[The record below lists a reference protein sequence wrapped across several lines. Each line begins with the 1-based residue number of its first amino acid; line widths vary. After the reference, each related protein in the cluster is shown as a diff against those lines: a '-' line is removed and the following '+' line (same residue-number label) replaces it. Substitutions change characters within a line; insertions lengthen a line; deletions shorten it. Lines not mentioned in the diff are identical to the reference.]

1 MEKTMSENT
10 NLKGKVIRGLFWKI
24 LEQCGS
30 QGMQFVV
37 ALVLARL
44 MTPQEYGTI
53 SLITIFIAIAN
64 TFVQSGFATAL
75 IQGKDVEEEDYS
87 SVFWVS
93 MALALLCY
101 GILFLSAPEI
111 ADYYTT
117 PVLKDLVRVMGIV
130 LFPGAVVSIQTAYVA
145 RNLRF
150 RQLFQS
156 TMTAVVLSG
165 AVSIVLA
172 MRGFGVWAMASQQ
185 IVYYFSLMLVM
196 LITLKWYPRVVIRT
210 SRLKQLFS
218 FGWKILVSG
227 LIDAVWQNI
236 YGLIIGKKYSSG
248 DLGAY
253 NRGEQFPKIIA
264 TNLSTAIQ
272 SVMLPAYSKEQD
284 DPEALRRMAKRSIG
298 LSAFVIF
305 PMMAGLS
312 AVARPLV
319 ILLLT
324 DKWLVA
330 APYLILLAVSYG
342 VYPIHIINLQVINA
356 MGRSDLFLKL
366 EVIKK
371 ALGAV
376 ILVLSLSLGIWPM
389 LILKVMDEYL
399 CTMINAMPNKKLI
412 GYGPMSQW
420 KEVLPSLIISVL
432 MGAGVYTIQFLNMP
446 EAVTI
451 ICQIIAGTAAYI
463 LLSWLFNREPLQYI
477 CGLVSNRTRR

>member
-1 MEKTMSENT
+1 M
-10 NLKGKVIRGLFWKI
+10 IRGLFWKI

-30 QGMQFVV
+30 QGIQFVV

-44 MTPQEYGTI
+44 MTPAEYGTI

-75 IQGKDVEEEDYS
+75 VQGKDVKEEDYS

-93 MALALLCY
+93 MLLSLLCY
-101 GILFLSAPEI
+101 GVLFTAAPWI
-111 ADYYTT
+111 ADYYST
-117 PVLKDLVRVMGIV
+117 PLLKELVRVMGVV
-130 LFPGAVVSIQTAYVA
+130 LFPGAVVSIQTAFVA

-150 RQLFQS
+150 QQLFQS
-156 TMTAVVLSG
+156 TMIAVIMSG

-172 MRGFGVWAMASQQ
+172 MKGFGVWAMAAQQ
-185 IVYYFSLMLVM
+185 IVYYFSLMAVM
-196 LITLKWYPRVVIRT
+196 LVTLRWYPRVIIHT
-210 SRLKQLFS
+210 GRLRQLFS

-236 YGLIIGKKYSSG
+236 YGLIIGKKYSSA

-272 SVMLPAYSKEQD
+272 SVMLPAYSKKQD
-284 DPEALRRMAKRSIG
+284 DPGTLSRMASRSIR

-305 PMMAGLS
+305 PMMAGLA

-324 DKWLVA
+324 EKWIVA
-330 APYLILLAVSYG
+330 APYLVLLAVSYA
-342 VYPIHIINLQVINA
+342 VYPIHIINLQVMNA

-366 EVIKK
+366 EIIKK
-371 ALGAV
+371 AIGVV
-376 ILVLSLSLGIWPM
+376 ILLLSLSLGIWPM
-389 LILKVMDEYL
+389 LILKVFDEYL
-399 CTMINAMPNKKLI
+399 CTIINAAPNKKLI

-420 KEVLPSLIISVL
+420 KEVLPSLIISVI
-432 MGAGVYTIQFLNMP
+432 MGSGVWSLQLLGLS
-446 EAVTI
+446 EVVTI
-451 ICQIIAGTAAYI
+451 IIQIAAGAVSYTA
-463 LLSWLFNREPLQYI
+463 LSWLFNREPLQYI
-477 CGLVSNRTRR
+477 FGLVSNRTQM

>member
-1 MEKTMSENT
+1 M
-10 NLKGKVIRGLFWKI
+10 IRGLFWKI

-30 QGMQFVV
+30 QGIQFVV

-44 MTPQEYGTI
+44 MTPAEYGTI

-75 IQGKDVEEEDYS
+75 VQGKDVKEEDYS

-93 MALALLCY
+93 MLLSLLCY
-101 GILFLSAPEI
+101 GVLFTAAPWI
-111 ADYYTT
+111 ADYYST
-117 PVLKDLVRVMGIV
+117 PLLKELVRVMGVV
-130 LFPGAVVSIQTAYVA
+130 LFPGAVVSIQTAFVA

-150 RQLFQS
+150 QQLFQS
-156 TMTAVVLSG
+156 TMIAVIMSG

-172 MRGFGVWAMASQQ
+172 MKGFGVWAMAAQQ
-185 IVYYFSLMLVM
+185 IVYYFSLMAVM
-196 LITLKWYPRVVIRT
+196 LVTLRWYPRVIIHT
-210 SRLKQLFS
+210 GRLRQLFS

-236 YGLIIGKKYSSG
+236 YGLIIGKKYSSA

-272 SVMLPAYSKEQD
+272 SVMLPAYSKKQD
-284 DPEALRRMAKRSIG
+284 DPGTLRRMASRSIR

-305 PMMAGLS
+305 PMMAGLA

-324 DKWLVA
+324 EKWIVA
-330 APYLILLAVSYG
+330 APYLVLLAVSYA
-342 VYPIHIINLQVINA
+342 VYPIHIINLQVMNA

-366 EVIKK
+366 EIIKK
-371 ALGAV
+371 AIGVV
-376 ILVLSLSLGIWPM
+376 ILLLSLSLGIWPM
-389 LILKVMDEYL
+389 LILKVFDEYL
-399 CTMINAMPNKKLI
+399 CTIINAAPNKKLI

-420 KEVLPSLIISVL
+420 KEVLPSLIISVI
-432 MGAGVYTIQFLNMP
+432 MGSGVWSLQLLGLS
-446 EAVTI
+446 EVVTI
-451 ICQIIAGTAAYI
+451 IIQIAAGAVSYTA
-463 LLSWLFNREPLQYI
+463 LSWLFNREPLQYI
-477 CGLVSNRTRR
+477 FGLVSNRTQR

>member
-1 MEKTMSENT
+1 M
-10 NLKGKVIRGLFWKI
+10 IRGLFWKI

-30 QGMQFVV
+30 QGIQFVV

-44 MTPQEYGTI
+44 MTPAEYGTI

-75 IQGKDVEEEDYS
+75 VQGKDVKEEDYS

-93 MALALLCY
+93 MLLSLLCY
-101 GILFLSAPEI
+101 GVLFTAAPWI
-111 ADYYTT
+111 ADYYST
-117 PVLKDLVRVMGIV
+117 PLLKELVRVMGVV
-130 LFPGAVVSIQTAYVA
+130 LFPGAVVSIQTAFVA

-150 RQLFQS
+150 QQLFQS
-156 TMTAVVLSG
+156 TIIAVIMSG

-172 MRGFGVWAMASQQ
+172 MKGFGVWAMAAQQ
-185 IVYYFSLMLVM
+185 IVYYFSLMAVM
-196 LITLKWYPRVVIRT
+196 LVTLRWYPRVIIHT
-210 SRLKQLFS
+210 GRLRQLFS

-236 YGLIIGKKYSSG
+236 YGLIIGKKYSSA

-272 SVMLPAYSKEQD
+272 SVMLPAYSKKQD
-284 DPEALRRMAKRSIG
+284 DPGTLRRMASRSIR

-305 PMMAGLS
+305 PMMAGLA

-319 ILLLT
+319 LLLLT
-324 DKWLVA
+324 EKWIVA
-330 APYLILLAVSYG
+330 APYLVLLAVSYA
-342 VYPIHIINLQVINA
+342 VYPIHIINLQVMNA

-366 EVIKK
+366 EIIKK
-371 ALGAV
+371 AIGVV
-376 ILVLSLSLGIWPM
+376 ILLLSLSLGIWPM
-389 LILKVMDEYL
+389 LILKVFDEYL
-399 CTMINAMPNKKLI
+399 CTIINAAPNKKLI

-420 KEVLPSLIISVL
+420 KEVLPSLIISVI
-432 MGAGVYTIQFLNMP
+432 MGSVVWSLQLLGLSEV
-446 EAVTI
+446 VTI
-451 ICQIIAGTAAYI
+451 IIQIAAGAVSYTA
-463 LLSWLFNREPLQYI
+463 LSWLFNREPLQYI
-477 CGLVSNRTRR
+477 FGLVSNRTQR

>member
-1 MEKTMSENT
+1 MTENN
-10 NLKGKVIRGLFWKI
+10 NLKAKVISGLFWKI

-30 QGMQFVV
+30 QGVQFVV

-44 MTPQEYGTI
+44 MTPTEYGTI
-53 SLITIFIAIAN
+53 SLITIFITIAN

-75 IQGKDVEEEDYS
+75 VQGKDIEEEDYS

-93 MALALLCY
+93 MLLALFCY
-101 GILFLSAPEI
+101 LVLFISAPVI
-111 ADYYTT
+111 AAYYTT
-117 PVLKDLVRVMGIV
+117 PVLTRLVRVMGIV
-130 LFPGAVVSIQTAYVA
+130 LFPGAVVSIQTAFVA

-156 TMTAVVLSG
+156 TMIAVVMSG
-165 AVSIVLA
+165 VVSIGLA
-172 MRGFGVWAMASQQ
+172 MQGFGVWAMAAQQ
-185 IVYYFSLMLVM
+185 IVYYFSLMVIM
-196 LITLKWYPRVVIRT
+196 LITVRWYPHALFKT
-210 SRLKQLFS
+210 GRLKQLFS
-218 FGWKILVSG
+218 FGWKILASG

-236 YGLIIGKKYSSG
+236 YGLIIGKKYSSA

-284 DPEALRRMAKRSIG
+284 DPDTLRRMASRSIR

-305 PMMAGLS
+305 PMMAGLA

-330 APYLILLAVSYG
+330 APYLVLLAISYA
-342 VYPIHIINLQVINA
+342 VYPIHIINLQVMNA

-366 EVIKK
+366 EIIKK
-371 ALGAV
+371 ALGIV
-376 ILVLSLSLGIWPM
+376 ILVLSLPFGIWPM
-389 LILKVMDEYL
+389 LILKVFDEYL
-399 CTMINAMPNKKLI
+399 CTIINAWPNGGLI
-412 GYGPMSQW
+412 GYGPLSQW
-420 KEVLPSLIISVL
+420 REVLPSLLISII
-432 MGAGVYTIQFLNMP
+432 MGAGAWSVDLLGLPVLITLIVQMG
-446 EAVTI
+446 V
-451 ICQIIAGTAAYI
+451 GVI
-463 LLSWLFNREPLQYI
+463 LYLILSWLFNREPLQYI
-477 CGLVSNRTRR
+477 GTLVLRRTQR

>member
-1 MEKTMSENT
+1 M
-10 NLKGKVIRGLFWKI
+10 IRGLFWKI

-30 QGMQFVV
+30 QGIQFVV

-44 MTPQEYGTI
+44 MTPAEYGTI

-75 IQGKDVEEEDYS
+75 VQGKDVKEEDYS

-93 MALALLCY
+93 MLLSLLCY
-101 GILFLSAPEI
+101 GVLFTAAPWI
-111 ADYYTT
+111 ADYYST
-117 PVLKDLVRVMGIV
+117 PLLKELVRVMGVV
-130 LFPGAVVSIQTAYVA
+130 LFPGAVVSIQTAFVA

-150 RQLFQS
+150 QQLFQS
-156 TMTAVVLSG
+156 TIIAVIMSG

-172 MRGFGVWAMASQQ
+172 MKGFGVWAMAAQQ
-185 IVYYFSLMLVM
+185 IVYYFSLMAVM
-196 LITLKWYPRVVIRT
+196 LVTLRWYPRVIIHT
-210 SRLKQLFS
+210 GRLRQLFS

-236 YGLIIGKKYSSG
+236 YGLIIGKKYSSA

-272 SVMLPAYSKEQD
+272 SVMLPAYSKKQD
-284 DPEALRRMAKRSIG
+284 DPGTLRRMASRSIR

-305 PMMAGLS
+305 PMMAGLA

-324 DKWLVA
+324 EKWIVA
-330 APYLILLAVSYG
+330 APYLVLLAVSYA
-342 VYPIHIINLQVINA
+342 VYPIHIINLQVMNA
-356 MGRSDLFLKL
+356 MGRSDLFLTL
-366 EVIKK
+366 EIIKK
-371 ALGAV
+371 AIGVV
-376 ILVLSLSLGIWPM
+376 ILLLSLSLGIWPM
-389 LILKVMDEYL
+389 LILKVFDEYL
-399 CTMINAMPNKKLI
+399 CTIINAAPNKKLI

-420 KEVLPSLIISVL
+420 KEVLPSLIISVI
-432 MGAGVYTIQFLNMP
+432 MGSGVWSLQLLGLS
-446 EAVTI
+446 EVVTI
-451 ICQIIAGTAAYI
+451 IIQIAAGAVSYTA
-463 LLSWLFNREPLQYI
+463 LSWLFNREPLQYI
-477 CGLVSNRTRR
+477 FGLVSNRTQR

>member
-1 MEKTMSENT
+1 M
-10 NLKGKVIRGLFWKI
+10 IRGLFWKI

-30 QGMQFVV
+30 QGIQFVV

-44 MTPQEYGTI
+44 MTPAEYGTI

-75 IQGKDVEEEDYS
+75 VQGKDVKEEDYS

-93 MALALLCY
+93 MLLSLLCY
-101 GILFLSAPEI
+101 GVLFTAAPWI
-111 ADYYTT
+111 ADYYST
-117 PVLKDLVRVMGIV
+117 PLLKELVRVMGVV
-130 LFPGAVVSIQTAYVA
+130 LFPGAVVSIQTAFVA

-150 RQLFQS
+150 QQLFQS
-156 TMTAVVLSG
+156 TMIAVIMSG

-172 MRGFGVWAMASQQ
+172 MKGFGVWAMAAQQ
-185 IVYYFSLMLVM
+185 IVYYFSLMAVM
-196 LITLKWYPRVVIRT
+196 LVTLRWYPRVIIHT
-210 SRLKQLFS
+210 GRLRQLFS

-236 YGLIIGKKYSSG
+236 YGLIIGKKYSSA

-272 SVMLPAYSKEQD
+272 SVMLPAYSKKQD
-284 DPEALRRMAKRSIG
+284 DPGTLRRMASRSIR

-305 PMMAGLS
+305 PMMAGLA

-324 DKWLVA
+324 EKWIVA
-330 APYLILLAVSYG
+330 APYLVLLAVSYA
-342 VYPIHIINLQVINA
+342 VYPIHIINLQVMNA

-366 EVIKK
+366 EIIKK
-371 ALGAV
+371 AIGVV
-376 ILVLSLSLGIWPM
+376 ILLLSLSLGIWPM
-389 LILKVMDEYL
+389 LILKVFDEYL
-399 CTMINAMPNKKLI
+399 CTIINAAPNKKLI

-420 KEVLPSLIISVL
+420 KEVLPSLIISVI
-432 MGAGVYTIQFLNMP
+432 MGSGVWSLQLLGLS
-446 EAVTI
+446 EVVTI
-451 ICQIIAGTAAYI
+451 IIQIAAGAVTYTA
-463 LLSWLFNREPLQYI
+463 LSWLFNREPLQYI
-477 CGLVSNRTRR
+477 FGLVSNRTQR

>member
-1 MEKTMSENT
+1 MGVKMDENN

-30 QGMQFVV
+30 QGIQFVV

-44 MTPQEYGTI
+44 MTPAEYGTI

-101 GILFLSAPEI
+101 MVLFLSAPLI

-117 PVLKDLVRVMGIV
+117 PVLKELVRVMGIV

-156 TMTAVVLSG
+156 TMIAVILSG
-165 AVSIVLA
+165 GVSIALA

-185 IVYYFSLMLVM
+185 MVYYFSLMLVM
-196 LITLKWYPRVVIRT
+196 FLTLKWYPRVLIRT
-210 SRLKQLFS
+210 SRLTRLFS

-284 DPEALRRMAKRSIG
+284 DPETLRRMASRSIK

-312 AVARPLV
+312 AVAKPLV

-330 APYLILLAVSYG
+330 APYLILLAVSYA
-342 VYPIHIINLQVINA
+342 VYPIHIINLQVMNA

-376 ILVLSLSLGIWPM
+376 ILILSLSLGIWPM

-399 CTMINAMPNKKLI
+399 CTVINAMPNKKLI

-420 KEVLPSLIISVL
+420 REVLPSLIISVV
-432 MGAGVYTIQFLNMP
+432 MGAGVYLIQFLRLP

-451 ICQIIAGTAAYI
+451 LIQMAVGTGAYI
-463 LLSWLFNREPLQYI
+463 ALSWLFNREPLQYI
-477 CGLVSNRTRR
+477 CGLVSNRTQR

>member
-1 MEKTMSENT
+1 MIDNN
-10 NLKGKVIRGLFWKI
+10 NLKSKVIRGLFWKI

-30 QGMQFVV
+30 QGIQFVV

-44 MTPQEYGTI
+44 MTPEEYGTI

-75 IQGKDVEEEDYS
+75 VQGKEIEEEDYS
-87 SVFWVS
+87 SVFWMS
-93 MALALLCY
+93 MLLALICY
-101 GILFLSAPEI
+101 GVLFGIAPWI
-111 ADYYTT
+111 AGYYDT
-117 PVLKDLVRVMGIV
+117 PVLRELVRVMGVV
-130 LFPGAVVSIQTAYVA
+130 LFPGGVVSIQTAYVA

-156 TMTAVVLSG
+156 TMIAVIISG

-172 MRGFGVWAMASQQ
+172 FQGYGVWAMAAQQ
-185 IVYYFSLMLVM
+185 IVYFFSLMIVM
-196 LITLKWYPRVVIRT
+196 LMTVKWYPHILFRT

-218 FGWKILVSG
+218 FGWKILASG

-236 YGLIIGKKYSSG
+236 YGLIIGKKYSSA

-284 DPEALRRMAKRSIG
+284 DPEVLRRMTSRSIR

-305 PMMAGLS
+305 PMMAGLA

-319 ILLLT
+319 VLLLT
-324 DKWLVA
+324 DKWIVA
-330 APYLILLAVSYG
+330 APYLVLLAVSYA

-366 EVIKK
+366 EIIKK
-371 ALGAV
+371 ALGIV
-376 ILVLSLSLGIWPM
+376 ILVLSLSFGIWPM
-389 LILKVMDEYL
+389 LILKVIDEYI
-399 CTMINAMPNKKLI
+399 CTVINAWPTGNLI
-412 GYGPMSQW
+412 GYGPLRQW
-420 KEVLPSLIISVL
+420 REVLPSLIISFL
-432 MGAGVYTIQFLNMP
+432 MGAVVWSIQYFMLPAIITLLIQMAVGAVVYLVFS
-446 EAVTI
+446 
-451 ICQIIAGTAAYI
+451 CF
-463 LLSWLFNREPLQYI
+463 FNREPLMYI
-477 CGLVSNRTRR
+477 FGLASKRTQM

>member
-1 MEKTMSENT
+1 MAEKN
-10 NLKGKVIRGLFWKI
+10 NLKLKVIKGLFWKI

-30 QGMQFVV
+30 QGIQFVV

-44 MTPQEYGTI
+44 MTPAEYGTI

-93 MALALLCY
+93 MLLAALCY
-101 GILFLSAPEI
+101 GVLFIGAPRI
-111 ADYYTT
+111 ADYYST
-117 PVLKDLVRVMGIV
+117 PVLKALVRVMGVV
-130 LFPGAVVSIQTAYVA
+130 LFPGAVVSIQTAFVS

-156 TMTAVVLSG
+156 TMIAVIISG
-165 AVSIVLA
+165 LVSIVLA
-172 MRGFGVWAMASQQ
+172 MRGFGVWAMAAQQ
-185 IVYYFSLMLVM
+185 MVYYFFLMVVM
-196 LITLKWYPRVVIRT
+196 IICLKWYPRIVFRT
-210 SRLKQLFS
+210 GRLKKLFS

-236 YGLIIGKKYSSG
+236 YGLIIGKKYSSA

-284 DPEALRRMAKRSIG
+284 DPETLRRMASRSIR
-298 LSAFVIF
+298 LSSFVIF
-305 PMMAGLS
+305 PMMAGLA
-312 AVARPLV
+312 AVAKPLV

-324 DKWLVA
+324 EKWIVA
-330 APYLILLAVSYG
+330 APYLVLLAVSYA
-342 VYPIHIINLQVINA
+342 VYPIHIINLQVMNA

-366 EVIKK
+366 EILKK
-371 ALGAV
+371 AIGVV
-376 ILVLSLSLGIWPM
+376 ILLLSLSLGIWPM
-389 LILKVMDEYL
+389 LILKVFDEYL
-399 CTMINAMPNKKLI
+399 CTIINAAPNKKLI

-420 KEVLPSLIISVL
+420 KEVFPSLIISVL
-432 MGAGVYTIQFLNMP
+432 MGAGVWSIQLLGMS
-446 EAVTI
+446 VLITI
-451 ICQIIAGTAAYI
+451 IIQLMTGAVSYAV
-463 LLSWLFNREPLQYI
+463 LSWLFNREPLQYI
-477 CGLVSNRTRR
+477 FSLASKRTQR

>member
-1 MEKTMSENT
+1 MAENS
-10 NLKGKVIRGLFWKI
+10 LKIKVIRGLFWKI

-30 QGMQFVV
+30 QGIQFVV

-44 MTPQEYGTI
+44 MTPAEYGTI

-75 IQGKDVEEEDYS
+75 VQGKDVKEEDYS

-93 MALALLCY
+93 MLLSLLCY
-101 GILFLSAPEI
+101 GVLFTAAPWI
-111 ADYYTT
+111 ADYYST
-117 PVLKDLVRVMGIV
+117 PLLKELVRVMGVV
-130 LFPGAVVSIQTAYVA
+130 LFPGAVVSIQTAFVA

-150 RQLFQS
+150 QQLFQS
-156 TMTAVVLSG
+156 TMIAVIMSG

-172 MRGFGVWAMASQQ
+172 MKGFGVWAMAAQQ
-185 IVYYFSLMLVM
+185 IVYYFSLMAVM
-196 LITLKWYPRVVIRT
+196 LVTLRWYPRVIIHT
-210 SRLKQLFS
+210 GRLRQLFS

-236 YGLIIGKKYSSG
+236 YGLIIGKKYSSA

-272 SVMLPAYSKEQD
+272 SVMLPAYSKKQD
-284 DPEALRRMAKRSIG
+284 DPGTLSRMASRSIR

-305 PMMAGLS
+305 PMMAGLA

-324 DKWLVA
+324 EKWIVA
-330 APYLILLAVSYG
+330 APYLVLLAVSYA
-342 VYPIHIINLQVINA
+342 VYPIHIINLQVMNA

-366 EVIKK
+366 EIIKK
-371 ALGAV
+371 AIGVV
-376 ILVLSLSLGIWPM
+376 ILLLSLSLGIWPM
-389 LILKVMDEYL
+389 LILKVFDEYL
-399 CTMINAMPNKKLI
+399 CTIINAAPNKKLI

-420 KEVLPSLIISVL
+420 KEVLPSLIISVI
-432 MGAGVYTIQFLNMP
+432 MGSGVWSLQLLGLS
-446 EAVTI
+446 EVVTI
-451 ICQIIAGTAAYI
+451 IIQIAAGAVSYTA
-463 LLSWLFNREPLQYI
+463 LSWLFNREPLQYI
-477 CGLVSNRTRR
+477 FGLVSNRTQM

>member
-1 MEKTMSENT
+1 M
-10 NLKGKVIRGLFWKI
+10 IRGLFWKI

-30 QGMQFVV
+30 QGIQFVV

-44 MTPQEYGTI
+44 MTPAEYGTI

-75 IQGKDVEEEDYS
+75 VQGKDVKEEDYS

-93 MALALLCY
+93 MLLSLLCY
-101 GILFLSAPEI
+101 GVLFTAAPWI
-111 ADYYTT
+111 ADYYST
-117 PVLKDLVRVMGIV
+117 PLLKELVRVMGVV
-130 LFPGAVVSIQTAYVA
+130 LFPGAVVSIQTAFVA

-150 RQLFQS
+150 QQLFQS
-156 TMTAVVLSG
+156 TMIAVIMSG

-172 MRGFGVWAMASQQ
+172 MKGFGVWAMAAQQ
-185 IVYYFSLMLVM
+185 IVYYFSLMAVM
-196 LITLKWYPRVVIRT
+196 LVTLRWYPRVIIHT
-210 SRLKQLFS
+210 GRLRQLFS

-236 YGLIIGKKYSSG
+236 YGLIIGKKYSSA

-272 SVMLPAYSKEQD
+272 SVMLPAYSKKQD
-284 DPEALRRMAKRSIG
+284 DPGTLSRMASRSIR

-305 PMMAGLS
+305 PMMAGLA

-324 DKWLVA
+324 EKWIVA
-330 APYLILLAVSYG
+330 APYLVLLAVSYA
-342 VYPIHIINLQVINA
+342 VYPIHIINLQVMNA

-366 EVIKK
+366 EIIKK
-371 ALGAV
+371 AIGVV
-376 ILVLSLSLGIWPM
+376 ILLLSLSLGIWPM
-389 LILKVMDEYL
+389 LILKVFDEYL
-399 CTMINAMPNKKLI
+399 CTIINAAPNKKLI

-420 KEVLPSLIISVL
+420 KEVLPSLIISVI
-432 MGAGVYTIQFLNMP
+432 MGSGVWSLQLLGLS
-446 EAVTI
+446 EVVTI
-451 ICQIIAGTAAYI
+451 IIQIAAGAVSYTA
-463 LLSWLFNREPLQYI
+463 LSWLFNRELLQYI
-477 CGLVSNRTRR
+477 FGLVSNRTQR

>member
-1 MEKTMSENT
+1 M
-10 NLKGKVIRGLFWKI
+10 IRGLFWKI

-30 QGMQFVV
+30 QGIQFVV

-44 MTPQEYGTI
+44 MTPAEYGTI

-75 IQGKDVEEEDYS
+75 VQGKDVKEEDYS

-93 MALALLCY
+93 MLLSLLCY
-101 GILFLSAPEI
+101 GVLFTAAPWI
-111 ADYYTT
+111 ADYYST
-117 PVLKDLVRVMGIV
+117 PLLKELVRVMGVV
-130 LFPGAVVSIQTAYVA
+130 LFPGAVVSIQTAFVA

-150 RQLFQS
+150 QQLFQS
-156 TMTAVVLSG
+156 TMIAVIMSG

-172 MRGFGVWAMASQQ
+172 MKGFGVWAMAAQQ
-185 IVYYFSLMLVM
+185 IVYYFSLMAVM
-196 LITLKWYPRVVIRT
+196 LVTLRWYPRVIIHT
-210 SRLKQLFS
+210 GRLRQLFS

-236 YGLIIGKKYSSG
+236 YGLIIGKKYSSA

-272 SVMLPAYSKEQD
+272 SVMLPAYSKKQD
-284 DPEALRRMAKRSIG
+284 DPGTLRRMASRSIR

-305 PMMAGLS
+305 PMMAGLA

-324 DKWLVA
+324 EKWIVA
-330 APYLILLAVSYG
+330 APYLVLLAVSYA
-342 VYPIHIINLQVINA
+342 VYPIHIINLQVMNA

-366 EVIKK
+366 EIIKK
-371 ALGAV
+371 AIGVV
-376 ILVLSLSLGIWPM
+376 ILLLSLSLGIWPM
-389 LILKVMDEYL
+389 LILKVFDEYL
-399 CTMINAMPNKKLI
+399 CTIINAAPNKKLI

-420 KEVLPSLIISVL
+420 KEVLPSLIISVI
-432 MGAGVYTIQFLNMP
+432 MGSGVWSLQLLGLSEVVMIIIQIAAG
-446 EAVTI
+446 AVTY
-451 ICQIIAGTAAYI
+451 TA
-463 LLSWLFNREPLQYI
+463 LSWLFNREPLQYI
-477 CGLVSNRTRR
+477 FGLVSNRTQR

>member
-1 MEKTMSENT
+1 M
-10 NLKGKVIRGLFWKI
+10 IRGLFWKI

-30 QGMQFVV
+30 QGIQFVV

-44 MTPQEYGTI
+44 MTPTEYGTI

-93 MALALLCY
+93 MLLAVLCY
-101 GILFLSAPEI
+101 CVLFIGAPWI
-111 ADYYTT
+111 ADYYRT
-117 PVLKDLVRVMGIV
+117 PVLRDLVRVMGLV
-130 LFPGAVVSIQTAYVA
+130 LFPGAVVSIQTAFVS

-156 TMTAVVLSG
+156 TMIAVIVSG

-172 MRGFGVWAMASQQ
+172 MKGFGVWAMATQQ
-185 IVYYFSLMLVM
+185 MVYYFSLMAVM
-196 LITLKWYPRVVIRT
+196 FFTIKWYPRIVFRT
-210 SRLKQLFS
+210 GRLKKLFS

-236 YGLIIGKKYSSG
+236 YGLIIGKKYSSA

-264 TNLSTAIQ
+264 TNLSAAIQ
-272 SVMLPAYSKEQD
+272 SVMLPAYSREQD
-284 DPEALRRMAKRSIG
+284 DPDTLRRMASRSIR

-305 PMMAGLS
+305 PMMAGLA

-319 ILLLT
+319 VLLLT
-324 DKWLVA
+324 EKWMVA
-330 APYLILLAVSYG
+330 VPYLVLLAVSYG
-342 VYPIHIINLQVINA
+342 VYPIHIINLQVMNA

-366 EVIKK
+366 EIIKK
-371 ALGAV
+371 AIGVV
-376 ILVLSLSLGIWPM
+376 ILLLSISLGIWPM
-389 LILKVMDEYL
+389 LILKVFDEYL
-399 CTMINAMPNKKLI
+399 CTIINAAPNKKLI

-420 KEVLPSLIISVL
+420 KEVLPTLIISIL
-432 MGAGVYTIQFLNMP
+432 MGAGVWSIQLLDMP
-446 EAVTI
+446 VMITLVIQVTAGTI
-451 ICQIIAGTAAYI
+451 IYIA
-463 LLSWLFNREPLQYI
+463 LSWLFNREPLQYI
-477 CGLVSNRTRR
+477 FGLASNRTQR

>member
-1 MEKTMSENT
+1 MTENS
-10 NLKGKVIRGLFWKI
+10 NIKSKVLRGLFWKI
-24 LEQCGS
+24 MEQCGS
-30 QGMQFVV
+30 QGIQFVV

-44 MTPQEYGTI
+44 MTPEEYGTI

-75 IQGKDVEEEDYS
+75 VQGKDIEEEDYS
-87 SVFWVS
+87 SVFWMS
-93 MALALLCY
+93 MLLGLMCYSVLYLA
-101 GILFLSAPEI
+101 APWI
-111 ADYYTT
+111 AGYYDA
-117 PVLKDLVRVMGIV
+117 PVLRVLVRVMGIV
-130 LFPGAVVSIQTAYVA
+130 LFPGGVVSIQTAYVA

-156 TMTAVVLSG
+156 TMISVIISG

-172 MRGFGVWAMASQQ
+172 VQGFGVWAMAAQQ
-185 IVYYFSLMLVM
+185 IVYYFSLMAVM
-196 LITLKWYPRVVIRT
+196 LVTVKWYPRILFRR
-210 SRLKQLFS
+210 SRLKRLFS
-218 FGWKILVSG
+218 FGWKILASG

-236 YGLIIGKKYSSG
+236 YGLIIGKKYSSA

-284 DPEALRRMAKRSIG
+284 DPETLRRMASRSIR

-305 PMMAGLS
+305 PMMAGLA
-312 AVARPLV
+312 AVAKGLV

-324 DKWLVA
+324 EKWMVA
-330 APYLILLAVSYG
+330 APYLVLLAVSYA

-366 EVIKK
+366 EIIKK
-371 ALGAV
+371 AIGVV
-376 ILVLSLSLGIWPM
+376 ILFLSISLGIWPM
-389 LILKVMDEYL
+389 LILKVFDEYL
-399 CTMINAMPNKKLI
+399 CTVINAYPNKKLI

-420 KEVLPSLIISVL
+420 KEVLPTLIISVI
-432 MGAGVYTIQFLNMP
+432 MGIGVWGIQFIDMP
-446 EAVTI
+446 ALITLIV
-451 ICQIIAGTAAYI
+451 QMIAGTGIYL
-463 LLSWLFNREPLQYI
+463 LLSVMFNREPLQYI
-477 CGLVSNRTRR
+477 FGLASKRTQR

>member
-1 MEKTMSENT
+1 MAEN
-10 NLKGKVIRGLFWKI
+10 NLKIKVIRGLFWKI

-30 QGMQFVV
+30 QGIQFVV

-44 MTPQEYGTI
+44 MTPAEYGTI

-75 IQGKDVEEEDYS
+75 VQGKDVKEEDYS

-93 MALALLCY
+93 MLLSLLCY
-101 GILFLSAPEI
+101 GVLFTAAPWI
-111 ADYYTT
+111 ADYYST
-117 PVLKDLVRVMGIV
+117 PLLKELVRVMGVV
-130 LFPGAVVSIQTAYVA
+130 LFPGAVVSIQTAFVA

-150 RQLFQS
+150 QQLFQS
-156 TMTAVVLSG
+156 TMIAVIMSG

-172 MRGFGVWAMASQQ
+172 MKGFGVWAMAAQQ
-185 IVYYFSLMLVM
+185 IVYYFSLMAVM
-196 LITLKWYPRVVIRT
+196 LVTLRWYPRVIIHT
-210 SRLKQLFS
+210 GRLRQLFS

-236 YGLIIGKKYSSG
+236 YGLIIGKKYSSA

-272 SVMLPAYSKEQD
+272 SVMLPAYSKKQD
-284 DPEALRRMAKRSIG
+284 DPGTLRRMASRSIR

-305 PMMAGLS
+305 PMMAGLA

-324 DKWLVA
+324 EKWIVA
-330 APYLILLAVSYG
+330 APYLVLLAVSYA
-342 VYPIHIINLQVINA
+342 VYPIHIINLQVMNA

-366 EVIKK
+366 EIIKK
-371 ALGAV
+371 AIGVV
-376 ILVLSLSLGIWPM
+376 ILLLSLSLGIWPM
-389 LILKVMDEYL
+389 LILKVFDEYL
-399 CTMINAMPNKKLI
+399 CTIINAAPNKKLI

-420 KEVLPSLIISVL
+420 KEVLPSLIISVI
-432 MGAGVYTIQFLNMP
+432 MGSGVWSLQLLGLS
-446 EAVTI
+446 EVVTI
-451 ICQIIAGTAAYI
+451 IIQIAAGAVSYTA
-463 LLSWLFNREPLQYI
+463 LSWLFNREPLQYI
-477 CGLVSNRTRR
+477 FGLVSNRTQR

>member
-1 MEKTMSENT
+1 MAEN
-10 NLKGKVIRGLFWKI
+10 NLKIKVIRGLFWKI

-30 QGMQFVV
+30 QGIQFVV

-44 MTPQEYGTI
+44 MTPAEYGTI

-75 IQGKDVEEEDYS
+75 VQGKDVKEEDYS

-93 MALALLCY
+93 MLLSLLCY
-101 GILFLSAPEI
+101 GVLFTAAPWI
-111 ADYYTT
+111 ADYYST
-117 PVLKDLVRVMGIV
+117 PLLKELVRVMGVV
-130 LFPGAVVSIQTAYVA
+130 LFPGAVVSIQTAFVA

-150 RQLFQS
+150 QQLFQS
-156 TMTAVVLSG
+156 TMIAVIMSG

-172 MRGFGVWAMASQQ
+172 MKGFGVWAMAAQQ
-185 IVYYFSLMLVM
+185 IVYYFSLMAVM
-196 LITLKWYPRVVIRT
+196 LVTLRWYPRVIIHT
-210 SRLKQLFS
+210 GRLRQLFS

-236 YGLIIGKKYSSG
+236 YGLIIGKKYSSA

-272 SVMLPAYSKEQD
+272 SVMLPAYSKKQD
-284 DPEALRRMAKRSIG
+284 DPGTLSRMASRSIR

-305 PMMAGLS
+305 PMMAGLA

-324 DKWLVA
+324 EKWIVA
-330 APYLILLAVSYG
+330 APYLVLLAVSYA
-342 VYPIHIINLQVINA
+342 VYPIHIINLQVMNA

-366 EVIKK
+366 EIIKK
-371 ALGAV
+371 AIGVV
-376 ILVLSLSLGIWPM
+376 ILLLSLSLGIWPM
-389 LILKVMDEYL
+389 LILKVFDEYL
-399 CTMINAMPNKKLI
+399 CTIINAAPNKKLI

-420 KEVLPSLIISVL
+420 KEVLPSLIISVI
-432 MGAGVYTIQFLNMP
+432 MGSGVWSLQLLGLS
-446 EAVTI
+446 EVVTI
-451 ICQIIAGTAAYI
+451 IIQIAAGAVSYTA
-463 LLSWLFNREPLQYI
+463 LSWLFNRELLQYI
-477 CGLVSNRTRR
+477 FGLVSNRTQR